1 MGFQIHSTDRS
12 IDKNSYEWKEDTM
25 SRRLFLIVLAIL
37 FLIQG
42 FDVMAQEAQA
52 RYELL
57 NLIRKDKFDKV
68 LPGAMRDHS
77 VDMWIHVIRRG
88 DPDAFALDFGTTM
101 GYVIF
106 TDRGGER
113 IERALLGVSFA
124 RVADRS
130 VYDIFGPESDIP
142 KFVADRDPE
151 RIAINMSESLTHA
164 DGLSHTGYK
173 KLIKL
178 LGDKYAQRL
187 ISSEHVVTDFRVKRV
202 QTEIIAFAKACE
214 IQRRIMEEAL
224 SNIKPGVTTKEEIGW
239 WAQDQLL
246 ALGIESSLYGAG
258 TPGVQHS
265 VVSDRA
271 ETRSHDYAFQR
282 GDLISWDW
290 GIEYLNFGTDYKRKA
305 YILREGETS
314 LPPSIQKAWDRGIKA
329 REILR
334 KTFKSG
340 QTAGETLKIIVKA
353 IEDAG
358 FIYTPFTDTDKDREI
373 VQSLGDEERS
383 GFSIDCHCV
392 GNTGNSEIAVG
403 PSVSPF
409 RPYRG
414 HIMVHSNNIIAFEFI
429 VHTWIPEW
437 GERLAINFEDN
448 ALVTERGIEALY
460 PRNEKMI
467 LVR

>member
-1 MGFQIHSTDRS
+1 
-12 IDKNSYEWKEDTM
+12 M
-25 SRRLFLIVLAIL
+25 SKKILLIVLAIL
-37 FLIQG
+37 FVIQG
-42 FDVMAQEAQA
+42 FDAMAQEAQA

-68 LPGAMRDHS
+68 LPGAMRDNN

-88 DPDAFALDFGTTM
+88 DPDAFALDFGVTM

-106 TDRGGER
+106 SDRGGDR

-124 RVADRS
+124 SVADRS

-142 KFVADRDPE
+142 KFVAERDPK
-151 RIAINMSESLTHA
+151 RIAVNMSKSLTHA
-164 DGLSHTGYK
+164 DGLSYTGYL
-173 KLIKL
+173 KLVNL
-178 LGDKYAQRL
+178 LGDTYAQKL
-187 ISSEHVVTDFRVKRV
+187 VSSEDVITDFRVRRV

-224 SNIKPGVTTKEEIGW
+224 SSIVPGLTTKEELGW

-246 ALGIESSLYGAG
+246 ALGIESSYYGAG

-265 VVSDRA
+265 EISDRS
-271 ETRSHDYAFQR
+271 EIRRRDYAFQR

-290 GIEYLNFGTDYKRKA
+290 GIRYLNFGTDYKRKA
-305 YILREGETS
+305 YILREGESS

-334 KTFKSG
+334 KTFKPG

-358 FIYTPFTDTDKDREI
+358 FVYTPFTDTDKDREI

-383 GFSIDCHCV
+383 GFSIDSHCV

-403 PSVSPF
+403 PSLSPF
-409 RPYRG
+409 RPYRA
-414 HIMVHSNNIIAFEFI
+414 HLMVQPNNLIAFEFI

-448 ALVTERGIEALY
+448 AIVTERGIEALY